1 MGVFLIL
8 WNTLWNKI
16 LLCYIFNKYPHTKCM
31 GYFNYHGKIKKLIDN
46 GELERFEIV
55 DEYHNI
61 SPAMILY
68 FKNHAPMPVREHH
81 FDEYLE
87 IMGF

>member
-1 MGVFLIL
+1 
-8 WNTLWNKI
+8 
-16 LLCYIFNKYPHTKCM
+16 M
-31 GYFNYHGKIKKLIDN
+31 GYFNYHGKIKKLIDA

-68 FKNHAPMPVREHH
+68 FKNHAPMPVREQH
-81 FDEYLE
+81 FDEYLK